1 MNPSTNESLNLPP
14 PVTEQQP
21 LPPAGQET
29 SAPAPE
35 TGSRGAEKAAG
46 TAQPA
51 AAMPAMPSMPIPPL
65 PPAAAAPIG
74 VSTTTNSGVPNTA
87 DDTDLIEKE
96 WVTKAK
102 QIVERTRD
110 DPHKQSE
117 ELTVFKA
124 DYLQKRYNKTIKVSK

>member
-1 MNPSTNESLNLPP
+1 MNPSSGESLNLPP
-14 PVTEQQP
+14 PVTEQAPQP
-21 LPPAGQET
+21 VPGHEANT
-29 SAPAPE
+29 PAPE

-46 TAQPA
+46 TAQPT
-51 AAMPAMPSMPIPPL
+51 AAMPVAPSLPL
-65 PPAAAAPIG
+65 PPVLPAAGQPTAAN
-74 VSTTTNSGVPNTA
+74 TTTKAAVPITA

-124 DYLQKRYNKTIKVSK
+124 DYLQKRYNKTIKVNK

>member
-1 MNPSTNESLNLPP
+1 MNPSSGESLNLPP

-21 LPPAGQET
+21 LPQPGHEAGP
-29 SAPAPE
+29 PAPE

-51 AAMPAMPSMPIPPL
+51 AAMPAAPAMPISPL
-65 PPAAAAPIG
+65 SPPAGPQTG
-74 VSTTTNSGVPNTA
+74 VTGTTNIAVPITA

-102 QIVERTRD
+102 QIVERNRD

-117 ELTVFKA
+117 ELTVFRA

>member
-1 MNPSTNESLNLPP
+1 MNPNAGESLNLPP
-14 PVTEQQP
+14 PVTEQAP
-21 LPPAGQET
+21 LPTPGQET

-35 TGSRGAEKAAG
+35 TGARGAEKAAG
-46 TAQPA
+46 TTQPA
-51 AAMPAMPSMPIPPL
+51 AAMPAIPSVPMPPPTMAV
-65 PPAAAAPIG
+65 PQVAAIN
-74 VSTTTNSGVPNTA
+74 TTNTAVPITA

-110 DPHKQSE
+110 DPHRQSE